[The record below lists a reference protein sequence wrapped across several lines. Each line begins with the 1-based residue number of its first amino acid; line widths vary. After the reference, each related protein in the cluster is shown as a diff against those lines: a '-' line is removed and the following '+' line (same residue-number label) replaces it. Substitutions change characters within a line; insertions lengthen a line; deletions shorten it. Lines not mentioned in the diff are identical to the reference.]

1 MGENVEMAEAE
12 APAATAPVVRSK
24 PAAYTEDGGGWAG
37 PHAASPFPPLKV
49 VSP

>member
-1 MGENVEMAEAE
+1 MEMAEAE
-12 APAATAPVVRSK
+12 APAAPAPVVRSK

-37 PHAASPFPPLKV
+37 PDAPSPFPRLKL